1 MCRYHVQGRQVITVV
16 VRLGVAALIALVL
29 GHRRGDDGAG
39 GVLAWLMR
47 PRPRLLAARGGAQL

>member
-29 GHRRGDDGAG
+29 GHRRAA
-39 GVLAWLMR
+39 VMTALAVYW
-47 PRPRLLAARGGAQL
+47 RG